1 MCMSW
6 LQVCTYAVY
15 LSPSQHTATSMAPAV
30 LPGCCFI
37 HLSPTEAKRR
47 YALQQTK
54 RSINKHLT
62 LDSGHES
69 PRPSTQ
75 WVFQR
80 LRIICRVTLR
90 ATPDGSSL
98 RGHHLSLTFLH
109 LLLSM
114 MTFDPF
120 REQKEWL
127 WPNRWWSFINL
138 LQRFTSL
145 ALFFSIYRRRRSS
158 SRSSEAGVV
167 NSNSGPKN
175 QKNTVNSWSSF
186 MNSTILQWPHQL

>member
-15 LSPSQHTATSMAPAV
+15 LSPSQHAATSMAPTV

-62 LDSGHES
+62 LDSGHDS

-90 ATPDGSSL
+90 ATPSSTRL
-98 RGHHLSLTFLH
+98 
-109 LLLSM
+109 
-114 MTFDPF
+114 
-120 REQKEWL
+120 WL
-127 WPNRWWSFINL
+127 FP
-138 LQRFTSL
+138 
-145 ALFFSIYRRRRSS
+145 
-158 SRSSEAGVV
+158 
-167 NSNSGPKN
+167 P
-175 QKNTVNSWSSF
+175 WSSF
-186 MNSTILQWPHQL
+186 IPDILAFAVVDDDLWSVPGAKRMTLTEQVVVIHQSSPEIHVVSLVFLHILQKKKQQPQQWGRSGK